1 MEEKVPDALFE
12 LVCTTRLHSFTQV
25 CHVGSENFMVMA
37 RIQIGEI
44 MQ

>member
-12 LVCTTRLHSFTQV
+12 LVCTTRLHWFTQV
-25 CHVGSENFMVMA
+25 YHVGTENFTEKVQ
-37 RIQIGEI
+37 IQIGEM